1 MGNGA
6 TQHRTRLAQSLQ
18 DSLAKLVA
26 ITHNAAPFTRQVA
39 SMHRIKTYNTIS
51 AEGLDRFERERYEIG
66 QDIAHPD
73 ALLLRSH
80 KLQGSEIPD
89 SVTAIA
95 RAGAGVNNI
104 PLAVCSERGIPVFNT
119 PGANANAVKELVAAA
134 MLLASR
140 DIVGGI
146 AFAQAQD
153 PGMSAQDMNTLMEQ
167 EKKRFAGAELAGKTL
182 GVVGLGSI
190 GSLVARLGLDLGMV
204 VVGFDPA
211 LSVEA
216 AWRLPS
222 EVQRMENVQS
232 LFSRSDFVSLHLPV
246 LDSTRG
252 LVNEE
257 MLTHFKKGSCLLN
270 FAREEIVSTEAVV
283 AALDNGQLRCYV
295 ADFPNPMLLGRT
307 DTLLMPHIGAS
318 TAEAEENCAIMAA
331 NQLKAF
337 LEHGNIRNSV
347 NFPAIELERTTDY
360 RITIAN
366 RNEPG
371 MLSHVLTLIGDEGLN
386 VADLLNKSFGD
397 VAYNIIDLDEV
408 PQEGLLNKI
417 STVEGVINLRLIEG
431 TPG

>member
-1 MGNGA
+1 
-6 TQHRTRLAQSLQ
+6 
-18 DSLAKLVA
+18 
-26 ITHNAAPFTRQVA
+26 
-39 SMHRIKTYNTIS
+39 MHRIKTYNTIS
-51 AEGLDRFERERYEIG
+51 TKGLDRFERERYEVG
-66 QDIAHPD
+66 QDIGHPD

-80 KLQGSEIPD
+80 KLQETEILE

-104 PLAVCSERGIPVFNT
+104 PLAACSERGIPVFNT

-153 PGMSAQDMNTLMEQ
+153 PGMSAREMSTLMEQ

-182 GVVGLGSI
+182 GVVGLGAI
-190 GSLVARLGLDLGMV
+190 GSLVARQGLDFGMD

-257 MLTHFKKGSCLLN
+257 MLTHFRKGSCLLN
-270 FAREEIVSTEAVV
+270 FAREEIVVTEAVV
-283 AALDNGQLRCYV
+283 AALDSAQLRCYV
-295 ADFPNPMLLGRT
+295 ADFPNPLLLGRT

-371 MLSHVLTLIGDEGLN
+371 TLSHVLTLIGDQGLN
-386 VADLLNKSFGD
+386 VADLLNKSVGD
-397 VAYNIIDLDEV
+397 IAYNIIDLDEV
-408 PQEGLLNKI
+408 PQEALLTKI
-417 STVEGVINLRLIEG
+417 STLEGEINLRLIEG

>member
-1 MGNGA
+1 
-6 TQHRTRLAQSLQ
+6 
-18 DSLAKLVA
+18 
-26 ITHNAAPFTRQVA
+26 
-39 SMHRIKTYNTIS
+39 MHRIKTYNTLS
-51 AEGLDRFERERYEIG
+51 PKGLDRFERERYEVG

-80 KLQGSEIPD
+80 KLQEAEILE

-146 AFAQAQD
+146 AFAQSQD
-153 PGMSAQDMNTLMEQ
+153 ATMSAQSMNALMEQ

-182 GVVGLGSI
+182 GVVGLGAI
-190 GSLVARLGLDLGMV
+190 GSLVARLGLDFGME

-222 EVQRMENVQS
+222 EVQRMENVPS
-232 LFSRSDFVSLHLPV
+232 LFSRSDYVSLHLPV
-246 LDSTRG
+246 LDSTRE
-252 LVNEE
+252 LINAE
-257 MLTHFKKGSCLLN
+257 MLSHFRPGSCLLN
-270 FAREEIVSTEAVV
+270 FAREEIVSTEAIV
-283 AALDNGQLRCYV
+283 AALEAGQLRRYV
-295 ADFPNPMLLGRT
+295 ADFPNPLLLGRT

-337 LEHGNIRNSV
+337 LDHGNIRNSV
-347 NFPAIELERTTDY
+347 NFPAIELERTTEY

-371 MLSHVLTLIGDEGLN
+371 MLSHILALIGEDGLN
-386 VADLLNKSFGD
+386 VADLLNKSVGD
-397 VAYNIIDLDEV
+397 IAYNIIDLDEV
-408 PQEGLLNKI
+408 PQESLLSKI
-417 STVEGVINLRLIEG
+417 RSLEGVINLRLIQG
-431 TPG
+431 TPDSL

>member
-1 MGNGA
+1 MRPLEIDG
-6 TQHRTRLAQSLQ
+6 
-18 DSLAKLVA
+18 LVA
-26 ITHNAAPFTRQVA
+26 
-39 SMHRIKTYNTIS
+39 MHRIKTYNTLS
-51 AEGLDRFERERYEIG
+51 PKGLDRFERERYEVG

-80 KLQGSEIPD
+80 KLQEAEILE

-146 AFAQAQD
+146 AFAQSQD
-153 PGMSAQDMNTLMEQ
+153 ATMSAQSMNALMEQ

-182 GVVGLGSI
+182 GVVGLGAI
-190 GSLVARLGLDLGMV
+190 GSLVARLGLDFGME

-222 EVQRMENVQS
+222 EVQRMENVPS
-232 LFSRSDFVSLHLPV
+232 LFSRSDYVSLHLPV
-246 LDSTRG
+246 LDSTRE
-252 LVNEE
+252 LINAE
-257 MLTHFKKGSCLLN
+257 MLSHFRPGSCLLN
-270 FAREEIVSTEAVV
+270 FAREEIVSTEAIV
-283 AALDNGQLRCYV
+283 AALEAGQLRRYV
-295 ADFPNPMLLGRT
+295 ADFPNPLLLGRT

-337 LEHGNIRNSV
+337 LDHGNIRNSV
-347 NFPAIELERTTDY
+347 NFPALELERTTEY

-371 MLSHVLTLIGDEGLN
+371 MLSHILALIGEDGLN
-386 VADLLNKSFGD
+386 VADLLNKSVGD
-397 VAYNIIDLDEV
+397 IAYNIIDLDEV
-408 PQEGLLNKI
+408 PQESLLSKI
-417 STVEGVINLRLIEG
+417 RSLEGVINLRLIQG
-431 TPG
+431 TPDSL

>member
-1 MGNGA
+1 M
-6 TQHRTRLAQSLQ
+6 
-18 DSLAKLVA
+18 
-26 ITHNAAPFTRQVA
+26 
-39 SMHRIKTYNTIS
+39 
-51 AEGLDRFERERYEIG
+51 
-66 QDIAHPD
+66 
-73 ALLLRSH
+73 
-80 KLQGSEIPD
+80 
-89 SVTAIA
+89 
-95 RAGAGVNNI
+95 
-104 PLAVCSERGIPVFNT
+104 FNT

-146 AFAQAQD
+146 AFAQSQD
-153 PGMSAQDMNTLMEQ
+153 PGMSAQAMNALMEQ

-182 GVVGLGSI
+182 GVVGLGAI
-190 GSLVARLGLDLGMV
+190 GSLVARLGLDFGME

-252 LVNEE
+252 LINAE
-257 MLTHFKKGSCLLN
+257 MLGHFRKESCLLN
-270 FAREEIVSTEAVV
+270 FAREEIVSTEAIV
-283 AALDNGQLRCYV
+283 AALDAGQLRCYV
-295 ADFPNPMLLGRT
+295 ADFPSPLLMGRS
-307 DTLLMPHIGAS
+307 DALLMPHIGAS

-371 MLSHVLTLIGDEGLN
+371 MLSHILTLIGDDGLN
-386 VADLLNKSFGD
+386 VADLLNKSVGD
-397 VAYNIIDLDEV
+397 IAYNIIDLDQI
-408 PQEGLLNKI
+408 PQSALLDKIRGL
-417 STVEGVINLRLIEG
+417 EGVINLRLIEG
-431 TPG
+431 SPT

>member
-1 MGNGA
+1 MRPLEIDG
-6 TQHRTRLAQSLQ
+6 
-18 DSLAKLVA
+18 LVA
-26 ITHNAAPFTRQVA
+26 
-39 SMHRIKTYNTIS
+39 MHRIKTYNTLS
-51 AEGLDRFERERYEIG
+51 PKGLDRFERERYEVG

-80 KLQGSEIPD
+80 KLQEAEILE

-146 AFAQAQD
+146 AFAQSQD
-153 PGMSAQDMNTLMEQ
+153 VTMSAQSMNALMEQ

-182 GVVGLGSI
+182 GVVGLGAI
-190 GSLVARLGLDLGMV
+190 GSLVARLGLDFGME

-222 EVQRMENVQS
+222 EVQRMENVPS
-232 LFSRSDFVSLHLPV
+232 LFSRSDYVSLHLPV
-246 LDSTRG
+246 LDSTRE
-252 LVNEE
+252 LINAE
-257 MLTHFKKGSCLLN
+257 MLSHFRPGSCLLN
-270 FAREEIVSTEAVV
+270 FAREEIVSTEAIV
-283 AALDNGQLRCYV
+283 AALEAGQLRRYV
-295 ADFPNPMLLGRT
+295 ADFPNPLLLGRT

-337 LEHGNIRNSV
+337 LDHGNIRNSV
-347 NFPAIELERTTDY
+347 NFPAIELERTTEY

-371 MLSHVLTLIGDEGLN
+371 MLSHILTLIGEDGLN
-386 VADLLNKSFGD
+386 VADLLNKSVGD
-397 VAYNIIDLDEV
+397 IAYNIIDLDEV
-408 PQEGLLNKI
+408 PQESLLSKI
-417 STVEGVINLRLIEG
+417 RSLEGVINLRLIQG
-431 TPG
+431 TPDSL

>member
-1 MGNGA
+1 
-6 TQHRTRLAQSLQ
+6 
-18 DSLAKLVA
+18 
-26 ITHNAAPFTRQVA
+26 
-39 SMHRIKTYNTIS
+39 MHRIQTYNTIS
-51 AEGLDRFERERYEIG
+51 PKGLDRFERDRYEVG

-80 KLQGSEIPD
+80 KLQDAEILE

-104 PLAVCSERGIPVFNT
+104 PLALCSERGIPVFNT

-146 AFAQAQD
+146 AFAQSQD
-153 PGMSAQDMNTLMEQ
+153 PGMSAQAMNALMEK

-182 GVVGLGSI
+182 GVVGLGAI
-190 GSLVARLGLDLGMV
+190 GSLVARLGLNFGME

-232 LFSRSDFVSLHLPV
+232 LFTRSDFVSLHLPV

-252 LVNEE
+252 LINAE
-257 MLTHFKKGSCLLN
+257 MLGHFRKGSCLLN
-270 FAREEIVSTEAVV
+270 FAREEIVSTESIV
-283 AALDNGQLRCYV
+283 AALDAGQLRCYV
-295 ADFPNPMLLGRT
+295 ADFPSPLLMGRS
-307 DTLLMPHIGAS
+307 DALLMPHIGAS

-360 RITIAN
+360 RLTIAN

-371 MLSHVLTLIGDEGLN
+371 MLSHILTLIGDDGLN
-386 VADLLNKSFGD
+386 VADLLNKSVGD
-397 VAYNIIDLDEV
+397 IAYNIIDLDEI
-408 PQEGLLNKI
+408 PQSALLDKIRGL
-417 STVEGVINLRLIEG
+417 EGVINLRLIEG
-431 TPG
+431 SPT

>member
-1 MGNGA
+1 
-6 TQHRTRLAQSLQ
+6 
-18 DSLAKLVA
+18 
-26 ITHNAAPFTRQVA
+26 
-39 SMHRIKTYNTIS
+39 MHRIQTYNTIS
-51 AEGLDRFERERYEIG
+51 PKGLDRFERDRYEVG
-66 QDIAHPD
+66 QGIARPD

-80 KLQGSEIPD
+80 KLQDAEIFE

-104 PLAVCSERGIPVFNT
+104 PLALCSERGIPVFNT

-146 AFAQAQD
+146 AFAQSQD
-153 PGMSAQDMNTLMEQ
+153 PGMSAQAMNALMEK

-182 GVVGLGSI
+182 GVVGLGAI
-190 GSLVARLGLDLGMV
+190 GSLVARLGLNFGME

-252 LVNEE
+252 LINAE
-257 MLTHFKKGSCLLN
+257 MLEHFRKGSCLLN
-270 FAREEIVSTEAVV
+270 FAREEIVSTEAIV
-283 AALDNGQLRCYV
+283 AALDAGQLRCYV
-295 ADFPNPMLLGRT
+295 ADFPSPLLMGPT
-307 DTLLMPHIGAS
+307 DALLMPHIGAS

-360 RITIAN
+360 RMTIAN

-371 MLSHVLTLIGDEGLN
+371 MLSHILTLIGDDGLN
-386 VADLLNKSFGD
+386 VADLLNKSVGD
-397 VAYNIIDLDEV
+397 IAYNIIDLDEI
-408 PQEGLLNKI
+408 PQAALLDKIRGL
-417 STVEGVINLRLIEG
+417 EGVINLRLIEG
-431 TPG
+431 SPT

>member
-1 MGNGA
+1 
-6 TQHRTRLAQSLQ
+6 
-18 DSLAKLVA
+18 
-26 ITHNAAPFTRQVA
+26 
-39 SMHRIKTYNTIS
+39 MHRIKTYNTIS
-51 AEGLDRFERERYEIG
+51 AKGLDRFERERYEVG
-66 QDIAHPD
+66 QDIGHPD

-80 KLQGSEIPD
+80 KLQETEILD

-104 PLAVCSERGIPVFNT
+104 PLAACSERGIPVFNT

-146 AFAQAQD
+146 AFAQAQAPD
-153 PGMSAQDMNTLMEQ
+153 MSAQDMNTLMEQ
-167 EKKRFAGAELAGKTL
+167 EKKRFAGTELAGKTL

-190 GSLVARLGLDLGMV
+190 GSLVARLGLDFGME

-252 LVNEE
+252 LINEE
-257 MLTHFKKGSCLLN
+257 MLTHFRKGSCLLN
-270 FAREEIVSTEAVV
+270 FAREEIVETEAVV
-283 AALDNGQLRCYV
+283 AALDSGQLRCYV
-295 ADFPNPMLLGRT
+295 ADFPNPLLLGRT

-371 MLSHVLTLIGDEGLN
+371 MLSHILTLIGDEGLN
-386 VADLLNKSFGD
+386 VADLLNKSVGD
-397 VAYNIIDLDEV
+397 IAYNIIDLDGV
-408 PQEGLLNKI
+408 PQEGLLTKI
-417 STVEGVINLRLIEG
+417 RTLEGVINLRLIEG
-431 TPG
+431 SPG

>member
-1 MGNGA
+1 
-6 TQHRTRLAQSLQ
+6 
-18 DSLAKLVA
+18 
-26 ITHNAAPFTRQVA
+26 
-39 SMHRIKTYNTIS
+39 MHRIKTYNTIS
-51 AEGLDRFERERYEIG
+51 TKGLDRFERDRYEVG
-66 QDIAHPD
+66 QDIAHPE

-80 KLQGSEIPD
+80 KLQESEIPA

-104 PLAVCSERGIPVFNT
+104 PTALCSERGIPVFNT

-146 AFAQAQD
+146 TFAQSQD
-153 PGMSAQDMNTLMEQ
+153 PSMTASDMNALMER

-182 GVVGLGSI
+182 GVVGLGAI
-190 GSLVARLGLDLGMV
+190 GSLVARLGLDFGMD

-211 LSVEA
+211 LSVES

-232 LFSRSDFVSLHLPV
+232 LVGRSDFVSLHLPV

-252 LVNEE
+252 LVNAE

-283 AALDNGQLRCYV
+283 EALDSGRLRRYV
-295 ADFPNPMLLGRT
+295 ADFPSPLLLGRS
-307 DTLLMPHIGAS
+307 DALLMPHIGAS
-318 TAEAEENCAIMAA
+318 TAEAEENCAVMAA
-331 NQLKAF
+331 NQLRAF

-347 NFPAIELERTTDY
+347 NFPAIELERTTEY

-371 MLSHVLTLIGDEGLN
+371 KLSHILALVGDDGLN
-386 VADLLNKSFGD
+386 VADLLNKSVGD
-397 VAYNIIDLDEV
+397 IAYNIIDLDEL
-408 PQEGLLNKI
+408 PQQALLNKI
-417 STVEGVINLRLIEG
+417 TGLEGVINLRLIEG
-431 TPG
+431 MPT

>member
-1 MGNGA
+1 MY
-6 TQHRTRLAQSLQ
+6 
-18 DSLAKLVA
+18 
-26 ITHNAAPFTRQVA
+26 
-39 SMHRIKTYNTIS
+39 RIKTYNTIS
-51 AEGLDRFERERYEIG
+51 TKGLDRFERDRYEVG

-80 KLQGSEIPD
+80 KLQESEIPA

-104 PLAVCSERGIPVFNT
+104 PTALCSERGIPVFNT

-146 AFAQAQD
+146 TFAQSQD
-153 PGMSAQDMNTLMEQ
+153 PSMTAADMNALMER

-182 GVVGLGSI
+182 GVVGLGAI
-190 GSLVARLGLDLGMV
+190 GSLVARLGLDFGMD

-232 LFSRSDFVSLHLPV
+232 LVGRSDFVSLHLPV

-252 LVNEE
+252 LVNAE
-257 MLTHFKKGSCLLN
+257 MLSHFKKGSCLLN

-283 AALDNGQLRCYV
+283 EALDSGRLRRYV
-295 ADFPNPMLLGRT
+295 ADFPSPLLLGRS
-307 DTLLMPHIGAS
+307 DALLMPHIGAS
-318 TAEAEENCAIMAA
+318 TAEAEENCAVMAA
-331 NQLKAF
+331 NQLRAF

-347 NFPAIELERTTDY
+347 NFPAIELERTTEY

-371 MLSHVLTLIGDEGLN
+371 MLSHILTLIGDDGLN
-386 VADLLNKSFGD
+386 VADLLNKSVGD
-397 VAYNIIDLDEV
+397 IAYNIIDLDEL
-408 PQEGLLNKI
+408 PQQALLDKINGL
-417 STVEGVINLRLIEG
+417 EGVINLRLIEG
-431 TPG
+431 APT

>member
-1 MGNGA
+1 MY
-6 TQHRTRLAQSLQ
+6 
-18 DSLAKLVA
+18 
-26 ITHNAAPFTRQVA
+26 
-39 SMHRIKTYNTIS
+39 RIKTYNTIS
-51 AEGLDRFERERYEIG
+51 TKGLDRFERDRYEVG

-80 KLQGSEIPD
+80 KLQESEIPA

-104 PLAVCSERGIPVFNT
+104 PTALCSERGIPVFNT

-146 AFAQAQD
+146 TFAQSQD
-153 PGMSAQDMNTLMEQ
+153 PSMTAADMNALMER

-182 GVVGLGSI
+182 GVVGLGAI
-190 GSLVARLGLDLGMV
+190 GSLVARLGLDFGMD

-232 LFSRSDFVSLHLPV
+232 LVGRSDFVSLHLPV

-252 LVNEE
+252 LVNAE
-257 MLTHFKKGSCLLN
+257 MLSHFKKGSCLLN
-270 FAREEIVSTEAVV
+270 FARDEIVSTEAVV
-283 AALDNGQLRCYV
+283 EALESGRLRRYV
-295 ADFPNPMLLGRT
+295 ADFPSPLLLGRS
-307 DTLLMPHIGAS
+307 DALLMPHIGAS
-318 TAEAEENCAIMAA
+318 TAEAEENCAVMAA
-331 NQLKAF
+331 NQLRAF

-347 NFPAIELERTTDY
+347 NFPAIELERTTEY

-366 RNEPG
+366 LNEPG
-371 MLSHVLTLIGDEGLN
+371 MLSHILTLIGDDGLN
-386 VADLLNKSFGD
+386 VADLLNKSVGD
-397 VAYNIIDLDEV
+397 IAYNIIDLDEL
-408 PQEGLLNKI
+408 PQEALLDKIKGL
-417 STVEGVINLRLIEG
+417 EGVINLRLIEG
-431 TPG
+431 APT

>member
-1 MGNGA
+1 
-6 TQHRTRLAQSLQ
+6 
-18 DSLAKLVA
+18 
-26 ITHNAAPFTRQVA
+26 
-39 SMHRIKTYNTIS
+39 MHRIKTYNTIS
-51 AEGLDRFERERYEIG
+51 AKGLDRFERERYEVG

-73 ALLLRSH
+73 ALLLRSY
-80 KLQGSEIPD
+80 KLQEAEIVD

-104 PLAVCSERGIPVFNT
+104 PLAACSERGIPVFNT

-153 PGMSAQDMNTLMEQ
+153 PGMSAQDMNALMEQ

-190 GSLVARLGLDLGMV
+190 GSLVARQGLNFGME

-232 LFSRSDFVSLHLPV
+232 LFSRSDFISLHLPV

-295 ADFPNPMLLGRT
+295 ADFPSPMLLGRT

-417 STVEGVINLRLIEG
+417 RTVEGVINLRLIEG

>member
-1 MGNGA
+1 
-6 TQHRTRLAQSLQ
+6 
-18 DSLAKLVA
+18 
-26 ITHNAAPFTRQVA
+26 
-39 SMHRIKTYNTIS
+39 MHRIKTFNTIS
-51 AEGLDRFERERYEIG
+51 PKGLDRFERERYEVG

-80 KLQGSEIPD
+80 KLQEIDILD

-104 PLAVCSERGIPVFNT
+104 PLAACSERGIPVFNT

-153 PGMSAQDMNTLMEQ
+153 PGMSAREMSTLMEQ

-190 GSLVARLGLDLGMV
+190 GSLVARLGLNFGME

-252 LVNEE
+252 LINEE
-257 MLTHFKKGSCLLN
+257 VLTHFRKGSCLLN
-270 FAREEIVSTEAVV
+270 FAREEIVVTEAVV
-283 AALDNGQLRCYV
+283 AALDSGQLRCYV
-295 ADFPNPMLLGRT
+295 ADFPNPLLLGRT

-371 MLSHVLTLIGDEGLN
+371 MLSHILTLIGDEGLN
-386 VADLLNKSFGD
+386 VADLLNKSVGD
-397 VAYNIIDLDEV
+397 IAYNIIDLDEV

-417 STVEGVINLRLIEG
+417 STLEGVINLRLIEG

>member
-1 MGNGA
+1 
-6 TQHRTRLAQSLQ
+6 
-18 DSLAKLVA
+18 
-26 ITHNAAPFTRQVA
+26 
-39 SMHRIKTYNTIS
+39 MHRIKTYNTIS
-51 AEGLDRFERERYEIG
+51 AKGLDRFERERYEVG

-80 KLQGSEIPD
+80 KLRETEILD

-104 PLAVCSERGIPVFNT
+104 PLSACSERGIPVFNT

-153 PGMSAQDMNTLMEQ
+153 PGMSAREMSTLMEQ

-182 GVVGLGSI
+182 GVVGLGAI
-190 GSLVARLGLDLGMV
+190 GSLVARQGLDFGMD

-257 MLTHFKKGSCLLN
+257 MLTHFRKGSCLLN
-270 FAREEIVSTEAVV
+270 FAREEIVVTEAVV
-283 AALDNGQLRCYV
+283 AALDSAQLRCYV
-295 ADFPNPMLLGRT
+295 ADFPNPLLLGRT

-371 MLSHVLTLIGDEGLN
+371 MLSHILTLIGDEGLN
-386 VADLLNKSFGD
+386 VADLLNKSVGD
-397 VAYNIIDLDEV
+397 IAYNIIDLDEV
-408 PQEGLLNKI
+408 PQEALLTKI
-417 STVEGVINLRLIEG
+417 STLEGVINLRLIEG

>member
-1 MGNGA
+1 
-6 TQHRTRLAQSLQ
+6 
-18 DSLAKLVA
+18 
-26 ITHNAAPFTRQVA
+26 
-39 SMHRIKTYNTIS
+39 
-51 AEGLDRFERERYEIG
+51 
-66 QDIAHPD
+66 
-73 ALLLRSH
+73 
-80 KLQGSEIPD
+80 
-89 SVTAIA
+89 
-95 RAGAGVNNI
+95 
-104 PLAVCSERGIPVFNT
+104 
-119 PGANANAVKELVAAA
+119 
-134 MLLASR
+134 
-140 DIVGGI
+140 
-146 AFAQAQD
+146 
-153 PGMSAQDMNTLMEQ
+153 
-167 EKKRFAGAELAGKTL
+167 
-182 GVVGLGSI
+182 
-190 GSLVARLGLDLGMV
+190 
-204 VVGFDPA
+204 
-211 LSVEA
+211 
-216 AWRLPS
+216 
-222 EVQRMENVQS
+222 
-232 LFSRSDFVSLHLPV
+232 
-246 LDSTRG
+246 
-252 LVNEE
+252 
-257 MLTHFKKGSCLLN
+257 MLTHFKTGSCLLN
-270 FAREEIVSTEAVV
+270 FAREEIVSTGAVV

-408 PQEGLLNKI
+408 PQEGLLSKI

>member
-1 MGNGA
+1 MRPLEIDG
-6 TQHRTRLAQSLQ
+6 
-18 DSLAKLVA
+18 LVA
-26 ITHNAAPFTRQVA
+26 
-39 SMHRIKTYNTIS
+39 MHRIKTYNTLS
-51 AEGLDRFERERYEIG
+51 PKGLDRFERERYEVG

-80 KLQGSEIPD
+80 KLQEAEILE

-146 AFAQAQD
+146 AFAQSQD
-153 PGMSAQDMNTLMEQ
+153 ATMSAQSMNALMEQ

-182 GVVGLGSI
+182 GVVGLGAI
-190 GSLVARLGLDLGMV
+190 GSLVARLGLDFGME

-222 EVQRMENVQS
+222 EVQRMENVPS
-232 LFSRSDFVSLHLPV
+232 LFSRSDYVSLHLPV
-246 LDSTRG
+246 LDSTRE
-252 LVNEE
+252 LINAE
-257 MLTHFKKGSCLLN
+257 MLSHFRPGSCLLN
-270 FAREEIVSTEAVV
+270 FAREEIVSTEAIV
-283 AALDNGQLRCYV
+283 AALEAGQLRRYV
-295 ADFPNPMLLGRT
+295 ADFPNPLLLGRT
-307 DTLLMPHIGAS
+307 DTLLMPQIGAS

-337 LEHGNIRNSV
+337 LDHGNIRNSV
-347 NFPAIELERTTDY
+347 NFPAIELERTTEY

-371 MLSHVLTLIGDEGLN
+371 MLSHILALIGEDGLN
-386 VADLLNKSFGD
+386 VADLLNKSVGD
-397 VAYNIIDLDEV
+397 IAYNIIDLDEV
-408 PQEGLLNKI
+408 PQESLLSKI
-417 STVEGVINLRLIEG
+417 RSLEGVINLRLIQG
-431 TPG
+431 TPDSL

>member
-1 MGNGA
+1 
-6 TQHRTRLAQSLQ
+6 
-18 DSLAKLVA
+18 
-26 ITHNAAPFTRQVA
+26 
-39 SMHRIKTYNTIS
+39 MHRIKTYNTIS
-51 AEGLDRFERERYEIG
+51 AKGLDRFERERYEVG

-80 KLQGSEIPD
+80 KLRETEILD

-104 PLAVCSERGIPVFNT
+104 PLTACSERGIPVFNT

-153 PGMSAQDMNTLMEQ
+153 PGMSAREMSTLMEQ

-182 GVVGLGSI
+182 GVVGLGAI
-190 GSLVARLGLDLGMV
+190 GSLVARQGLDFGMD

-257 MLTHFKKGSCLLN
+257 MLTHFRKGSCLLN
-270 FAREEIVSTEAVV
+270 FAREEIVVTEAVV
-283 AALDNGQLRCYV
+283 AALDSAQLRCYV
-295 ADFPNPMLLGRT
+295 ADFPNPLLLGRT

-371 MLSHVLTLIGDEGLN
+371 TLSHVLTLIGDQGLN
-386 VADLLNKSFGD
+386 VADLLNKSVGD
-397 VAYNIIDLDEV
+397 IAYNIIDLDEV
-408 PQEGLLNKI
+408 PQEALLTKI
-417 STVEGVINLRLIEG
+417 STLEGVINLRLIEG

>member
-1 MGNGA
+1 
-6 TQHRTRLAQSLQ
+6 
-18 DSLAKLVA
+18 
-26 ITHNAAPFTRQVA
+26 
-39 SMHRIKTYNTIS
+39 MHRIKTYNTIS
-51 AEGLDRFERERYEIG
+51 PRGLDRFERERYEVG

-80 KLQGSEIPD
+80 KLQENEIPE

-104 PLAVCSERGIPVFNT
+104 PLNVCSERGIPVFNT

-153 PGMSAQDMNTLMEQ
+153 PGMSAADMNALMER
-167 EKKRFAGAELAGKTL
+167 EKKRFAGAELSGKTL
-182 GVVGLGSI
+182 GVVGLGAI
-190 GSLVARLGLDLGMV
+190 GSLVARLGLDFGMD

-232 LFSRSDFVSLHLPV
+232 LVGRSDFVSLHLPV

-252 LVNEE
+252 LVNAE
-257 MLTHFKKGSCLLN
+257 MLAHFKKGSCLLN

-283 AALDNGQLRCYV
+283 EALDSGRLRRYV
-295 ADFPNPMLLGRT
+295 ADFPSPLLLGRS
-307 DTLLMPHIGAS
+307 DALLMPHIGAS
-318 TAEAEENCAIMAA
+318 TAEAEENCAVMAA
-331 NQLKAF
+331 NQLRAF
-337 LEHGNIRNSV
+337 LDHGNIRNSV
-347 NFPAIELERTTDY
+347 NFPAIELERTTEY

-371 MLSHVLTLIGDEGLN
+371 MLSHILTLIGDDGLN
-386 VADLLNKSFGD
+386 VADLLNKSVGD
-397 VAYNIIDLDEV
+397 IAYNIIDLDEL
-408 PQEGLLNKI
+408 PQQSLLDKI
-417 STVEGVINLRLIEG
+417 THLEGVINLRLIEG
-431 TPG
+431 ALA

>member
-1 MGNGA
+1 MY
-6 TQHRTRLAQSLQ
+6 
-18 DSLAKLVA
+18 
-26 ITHNAAPFTRQVA
+26 
-39 SMHRIKTYNTIS
+39 RIKTYNTIS
-51 AEGLDRFERERYEIG
+51 TKGLDRFERDRYEVG

-80 KLQGSEIPD
+80 KLQESEIPA

-104 PLAVCSERGIPVFNT
+104 PTALCSERGIPVFNT

-146 AFAQAQD
+146 TFAQSQD
-153 PGMSAQDMNTLMEQ
+153 PSMTASDMNALMER

-182 GVVGLGSI
+182 GVVGLGAI
-190 GSLVARLGLDLGMV
+190 GSLVARLGLNFGMD

-232 LFSRSDFVSLHLPV
+232 LVGRSDFVSLHLPV

-252 LVNEE
+252 LVNAE

-283 AALDNGQLRCYV
+283 EALDSGRLRRYV
-295 ADFPNPMLLGRT
+295 ADFPSPLLLGRS
-307 DTLLMPHIGAS
+307 DALLMPHIGAS
-318 TAEAEENCAIMAA
+318 TAEAEENCAVMAA
-331 NQLKAF
+331 NQLRAF
-337 LEHGNIRNSV
+337 IEHGNIRNSV
-347 NFPAIELERTTDY
+347 NFPAIELERTTEY

-371 MLSHVLTLIGDEGLN
+371 MLSHILTLIGDDGLN
-386 VADLLNKSFGD
+386 VADLLNKSVGD
-397 VAYNIIDLDEV
+397 IAYNIIDLDEL
-408 PQEGLLNKI
+408 PQQALLDKINGL
-417 STVEGVINLRLIEG
+417 EGVINLRLIEG
-431 TPG
+431 APT